1 MNIIEAEGL
10 FGHEFLKTDQK
21 RGIFPVYIWLI
32 LSTEPQVSTK
42 PISISHFCDH
52 TFRYPQISHQSL
64 KSYQ

>member
-1 MNIIEAEGL
+1 MNKIEARGL
-10 FGHEFLKTDQK
+10 FRPVFLKTERK
-21 RGIFPVYIWLI
+21 RDIFPVYIWLI

-42 PISISHFCDH
+42 PVSISHFCNH